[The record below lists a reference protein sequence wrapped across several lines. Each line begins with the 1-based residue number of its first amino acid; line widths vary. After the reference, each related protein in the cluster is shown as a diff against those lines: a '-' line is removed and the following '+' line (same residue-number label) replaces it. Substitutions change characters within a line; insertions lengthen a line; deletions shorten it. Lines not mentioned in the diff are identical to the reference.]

1 MEGDGAE
8 LAVHGGVLRV
18 VDIAVTK
25 AKHALGVVGFCF
37 LVCIDNYFDHCDHKF
52 HQNLHVYLIRHSIN
66 QH

>member
-8 LAVHGGVLRV
+8 LVVHGGVQRV

-37 LVCIDNYFDHCDHKF
+37 LVCIDNYFDHCDQKF
-52 HQNLHVYLIRHSIN
+52 H
-66 QH
+66 